1 MIGFIDKMENYLGL
15 IDVGGTYTKLKIIH
29 FKKSNYKIIFE
40 KKEKIKEKDKLF
52 KFLIQNLKKIKNINC
67 LVLCIA
73 GPIFKDS
80 GFMTNWEEKPSISI
94 IEIRKLLKIK
104 SVYLLNDLE
113 AQGFGLLSL
122 KMKGSLYKNSIQI
135 KGPEIET
142 NYENIALVVPGTG
155 LGTCGIIKDKF
166 VIPMELQHS
175 PFYPQK
181 DNLLK
186 VFKSF
191 LEKKIFPSYEN
202 FVSGEGLLNIYKSI
216 KNLKGLENIKDPGG
230 YVRKKAKGGEKEA
243 KEAIKLYFLVLAYY
257 CQTLALA
264 LKPLKGIFF
273 GGKAIK
279 RNFEFFPKKEFIKIF
294 LSNPKQEKL
303 LKKIPI
309 FFIRKDLI
317 FEGLLFFYRFNEKI

>member
-1 MIGFIDKMENYLGL
+1 MENYIGL
-15 IDVGGTYTKLKIIH
+15 LDIGGTYTKLKIIH
-29 FKKSNYKIIFE
+29 FRKVSYKIIFE

-52 KFLIQNLKKIKNINC
+52 KFLIQNLKKIKNLNS

-73 GPIFKDS
+73 GPVFKDS
-80 GFMTNWEEKPSISI
+80 GFMTNWEKKPSISI
-94 IEIRKLLKIK
+94 KEIRKLLKIE
-104 SVYLLNDLE
+104 SVYLLNDLQ
-113 AQGFGLLSL
+113 AQGYGLLSL
-122 KMKGSLYKNSIQI
+122 KMKDSLYKNSIQI
-135 KGPEIET
+135 KGPEIKT
-142 NYENIALVVPGTG
+142 NSENMALVVPGTG
-155 LGTCGIIKDKF
+155 LGTCGIIKDNF

-175 PFYPQK
+175 PFYPQE

-216 KNLKGLENIKDPGG
+216 KNIKSSENIRDPGG
-230 YVRKKAKGGEKEA
+230 YVRKKAKKGEKEGV
-243 KEAIKLYFLVLAYY
+243 EAIKLYFLVLALY

-279 RNFEFFPKKEFIKIF
+279 RNLEFLPKKDFIKIF
-294 LSNPKQEKL
+294 LSHPKQEKL

-309 FFIRKDLI
+309 FFIKKDLI
-317 FEGLLFFYRFNEKI
+317 FEGLLNFYRFNEKI